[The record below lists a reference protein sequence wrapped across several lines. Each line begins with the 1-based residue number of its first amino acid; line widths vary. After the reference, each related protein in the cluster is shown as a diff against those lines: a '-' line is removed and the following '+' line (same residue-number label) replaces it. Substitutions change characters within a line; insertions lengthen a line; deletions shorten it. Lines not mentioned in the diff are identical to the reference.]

1 MYDRVFRPRVLP
13 DGACLWHDDAH
24 CVLSTVLSGLHCKC
38 HLPRTEQHH
47 NSSSETV
54 YLSPAKNW
62 TTPQQQQWN
71 SLSVT
76 CQELN
81 NTTTAAVKQS
91 ICHLPGTEQHHNSSS
106 ETVYLSPAKNW
117 TTPQQ
122 QQWNSEQHNNSSSET
137 VYLSPAGNW
146 TTPQQQQWNSLSV
159 TCQELNSTTTAA
171 VKQSICHLPRT
182 EQHHNS
188 SSETVYLSPARNWTA
203 PQQQQWNSEQH
214 NNSSSET
221 VYLSSARNWTTPQ
234 QQQWNSLSVTCQ
246 ELNSTTTAAVKQSIC
261 HLPGTEWQEVQVQL
275 HDSMD
280 AGEPINWPM
289 NSN

>member
-91 ICHLPGTEQHHNSSS
+91 ICHLPKTEQHHNSSS
-106 ETVYLSPAKNW
+106 ETV
-117 TTPQQ
+117 
-122 QQWNSEQHNNSSSET
+122 NN
-137 VYLSPAGNW
+137 
-146 TTPQQQQWNSLSV
+146 
-159 TCQELNSTTTAA
+159 TTTAA
-171 VKQSICHLPRT
+171 VKQSICHLPGT

-203 PQQQQWNSEQH
+203 PQQQQWNS
-214 NNSSSET
+214 
-221 VYLSSARNWTTPQ
+221 
-234 QQQWNSLSVTCQ
+234 LSVTCQ
-246 ELNSTTTAAVKQSIC
+246 ELNDKKCKCNYTIRWTQVNQLTDQWTAINR
-261 HLPGTEWQEVQVQL
+261 HLGV
-275 HDSMD
+275 
-280 AGEPINWPM
+280 
-289 NSN
+289 